1 MCKTWVQIVSNNVF
15 KRIVMSMLVS
25 KVVSG
30 VHKLTSYT
38 KVVRYLCIVC
48 TSKISAN
55 LNLLKGSLYT
65 LSTPLIITKSF
76 LNNLFFI
83 TNNLGVKV

>member
-15 KRIVMSMLVS
+15 KRIVMSMAAF
-25 KVVSG
+25 KVVGS

-48 TSKISAN
+48 TSKISVN

>member
-15 KRIVMSMLVS
+15 KRIVMSMAAF
-25 KVVSG
+25 KVVGS
-30 VHKLTSYT
+30 VHNTASYT

-48 TSKISAN
+48 TSKISVN
-55 LNLLKGSLYT
+55 LNLLEGSLYT
-65 LSTPLIITKSF
+65 LSTPLIITKGF

>member
-1 MCKTWVQIVSNNVF
+1 MCKSWVQFVSNNVF
-15 KRIVMSMLVS
+15 KQIVMSMAAF
-25 KVVSG
+25 KVVGS

-48 TSKISAN
+48 TSKISVN

-76 LNNLFFI
+76 FAFI
-83 TNNLGVKV
+83 FVV

>member
-1 MCKTWVQIVSNNVF
+1 MCKTWVQIVPNNVF
-15 KRIVMSMLVS
+15 RSLVMSIVS
-25 KVVSG
+25 FKDVDS
-30 VHKLTSYT
+30 VHKLASYT
-38 KVVRYLCIVC
+38 KVVRYLCISY
-48 TSKISAN
+48 TSKIISN
-55 LNLLKGSLYT
+55 LNLLNVSLYT

>member
-15 KRIVMSMLVS
+15 RQIVMSIVVF
-25 KVVSG
+25 KVAGS
-30 VHKLTSYT
+30 VHKLASYT
-38 KVVRYLCIVC
+38 KVVRYLYIVC

-55 LNLLKGSLYT
+55 LNLLNGSLYT